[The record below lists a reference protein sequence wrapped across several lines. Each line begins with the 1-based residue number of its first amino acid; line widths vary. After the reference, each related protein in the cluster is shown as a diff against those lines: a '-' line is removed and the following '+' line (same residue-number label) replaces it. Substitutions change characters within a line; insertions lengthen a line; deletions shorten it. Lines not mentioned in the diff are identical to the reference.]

1 MNFALSDEQERL
13 AATARGQLARLCP
26 LARVREIMA
35 TPDGHDPALHRTFA
49 DAGWTGVLVPVND
62 GGAGLTMLDAA
73 VLLGEL
79 GRAVVPGPFLVSQ
92 IVAVTALRAI
102 RTRHAGDWRSRLAT
116 GGAIATVALDDPV
129 RVRRRRGGELQ
140 LDGRARFVDY
150 AHVADVILVADS
162 GGQLVAVPR
171 ATRGVTAVPL
181 VTVDETRRPCE
192 VRLRGV
198 RIPAAA
204 SLGRVPRAVARAR
217 DAAAVAVAAESLGGA
232 ERALELAVA
241 YVKVREQFG
250 RAVGSFQA
258 VQHMAAEAVARIEPA
273 RALLWYAA
281 WAFDARPRE
290 APLAA
295 AMAKARCTDVYRDV
309 ARTAIEMHGGIG
321 FTWEHD
327 SHLYWKRALAN
338 WSAFGDAHA
347 HRARV
352 ADLARL

>member
-13 AATARGQLARLCP
+13 AATARAQLARTCP
-26 LARVREIMA
+26 PARVREIMA
-35 TPDGHDPALHRTFA
+35 TPAGHDPTLHRSLA
-49 DAGWTGVLVPVND
+49 AAGWTGVFVPAAA

-73 VLLGEL
+73 VLLGEM

-92 IVAVTALRAI
+92 IAAVTALRAI
-102 RTRHAGDWRSRLAT
+102 RSRHAGEWLSRLAT
-116 GGAIATVALDDPV
+116 GDAIATVALDDSIRAK
-129 RVRRRRGGELQ
+129 RVRGGEHR
-140 LDGRARFVDY
+140 LDGHARFVDY
-150 AHVADVILVADS
+150 AHMADVVLVAAH
-162 GGQLVAVPR
+162 GGHLFAVPR
-171 ATRGVTAVPL
+171 ATRGVTATPL

-192 VRLRGV
+192 LRLRGV
-198 RIPAAA
+198 RLPATA
-204 SLGRVPRAVARAR
+204 SLGRVPAAIARAR
-217 DAAAVAVAAESLGGA
+217 DAAAVAVAADSLGGA
-232 ERALELAVA
+232 ERALELAVE

-295 AMAKARCTDVYRDV
+295 AMAKARCTDVFRDV

-327 SHLYWKRALAN
+327 IHLYWKRALAN